1 MASLKKRHE
10 EFIRELQA
18 PLKHSVLLLEHNG
31 RKFPDSVSLDEQ
43 LIEEVHKNVT
53 KNRSNYLQ
61 NLTMHVIIML
71 YTFTD

>member
-31 RKFPDSVSLDEQ
+31 RKFSDSVSLDEQ
-43 LIEEVHKNVT
+43 LMEE
-53 KNRSNYLQ
+53 LQ
-61 NLTMHVIIML
+61 KRFDDL
-71 YTFTD
+71 FESDDESED

>member
-10 EFIRELQA
+10 KFIRELQA

-43 LIEEVHKNVT
+43 LMEE
-53 KNRSNYLQ
+53 LQ
-61 NLTMHVIIML
+61 KRFDDL
-71 YTFTD
+71 FESDDESED

>member
-43 LIEEVHKNVT
+43 KTDWLSLEDIA
-53 KNRSNYLQ
+53 RI
-61 NLTMHVIIML
+61 LT
-71 YTFTD
+71 YSADSE

>member
-43 LIEEVHKNVT
+43 LMEE
-53 KNRSNYLQ
+53 LQ
-61 NLTMHVIIML
+61 KRFDDL
-71 YTFTD
+71 FESDDESED

>member
-18 PLKHSVLLLEHNG
+18 PLKNSLLLLEHNG

-43 LIEEVHKNVT
+43 LMEE
-53 KNRSNYLQ
+53 LQ
-61 NLTMHVIIML
+61 KRFDDL
-71 YTFTD
+71 FESDDESED